1 MRQGVTALQAARTG
15 ASRGEEEEQRA
26 ERQLLADI
34 SVIVGITEQHCTFLK
49 GLLQR
54 RPPPLKSRSSSSI
67 GASISSVGG
76 SEAGASSGSG
86 GGHHASA
93 GRLQFGRGG
102 PPAPPPAP
110 PGVRPQQIQTRSGD
124 AGSAGRPYTSTI
136 HFWVDHTLLG
146 SLGAQGLDGKAA
158 RGGAAGGKGS
168 RTGSVERG
176 TRADDS
182 HEQDADGAP
191 AVAVEWDPG
200 PRADAGAEPLPLE
213 EVEAAKDA
221 EARDLERNDSRGRA
235 EEAQVRAALEQDLAA
250 CVARA
255 EARRRALALLRA
267 GRCASCDP
275 VSPII
280 SRRNLCPLHWP

>member
-67 GASISSVGG
+67 GASVSSVGG
-76 SEAGASSGSG
+76 SEAGASSWSG
-86 GGHHASA
+86 GGDPASA
-93 GRLQFGRGG
+93 GRLQRGRGG

-110 PGVRPQQIQTRSGD
+110 PGVRPQQIQTRSG
-124 AGSAGRPYTSTI
+124 
-136 HFWVDHTLLG
+136 
-146 SLGAQGLDGKAA
+146 
-158 RGGAAGGKGS
+158 AAGGKGS
-168 RTGSVERG
+168 RTGPVERG
-176 TRADDS
+176 ARVDDS

-191 AVAVEWDPG
+191 AAAAEWDPG
-200 PRADAGAEPLPLE
+200 PRADAGAEPVPLE
-213 EVEAAKDA
+213 EIEAAKGA
-221 EARDLERNDSRGRA
+221 EARDLEHDDSRGRA

-275 VSPII
+275 VSSIV
-280 SRRNLCPLHWP
+280 SRRNLCSLHWP